1 MGVMERVEGPVAK
14 QRAAAKAAM
23 DLPLDSILQGDC
35 IAMMRSLPAASIDMI
50 FADPPYNLQLGGD
63 LHRPDGSQVDAVDDD
78 WDKFD
83 SLGTYDRF
91 TRAWLAEARRIL
103 KPNGSIWV
111 IGSYHNIFRVGT
123 ALQDQGYWILNDIV
137 WRKANP
143 MPNFKGTRFT
153 NAHETLIWASM
164 GEKARYTFNYR
175 AMKTLNDELQ
185 MRSDW
190 LIPIC
195 GGQERL
201 KKGGHKVHPTQK
213 PEALLYRI
221 LLACSNPGDVV
232 LDPFFGTGTTGAVA
246 KRLGRHF
253 IGIEREDGY
262 IAAAKERIEMALP
275 LDESTVRTM
284 MAPKAATRVAFG
296 TLVECGMIAPGSRL
310 TDARRR
316 WKATVRVDGSLDC
329 DGQPAGS
336 IHKVGAAVQGAPSC
350 NGWTFWHVDDGR
362 ELRVIDAVRQDWLLA
377 NEA

>member
-14 QRAAAKAAM
+14 QRAAAKAVA

-103 KPNGSIWV
+103 KPNGSVWV

-310 TDARRR
+310 TDAKRR